1 MYICIYINHVQH
13 NNNVYICIHILYIHM
28 FIIFILYPFINDG
41 YIYIY
46 RSYITFLSIKTS
58 FFLSLS
64 RLSLYIPRH
73 YLFIFLHFLTFSCT
87 REPGF
92 SIQFSAFARPSNG
105 RMSESIVEEPK
116 SVDPR
121 KYIADL
127 SRGSWIVFEICPA
140 SGSMHPFMQ
149 KQSRILTIIVRKS
162 WMIRKDRSGRAREVD
177 SQPENRFVYVFDDT
191 AGSFTLMEK
200 LNNE

>member
-92 SIQFSAFARPSNG
+92 SIQFSAFAR
-105 RMSESIVEEPK
+105 RMDECPNRSWKNRNRLIRENISPTCLE
-116 SVDPR
+116 
-121 KYIADL
+121 A
-127 SRGSWIVFEICPA
+127 RGSFSKFVQLA
-140 SGSMHPFMQ
+140 
-149 KQSRILTIIVRKS
+149 
-162 WMIRKDRSGRAREVD
+162 DRCIPSCRNNRE
-177 SQPENRFVYVFDDT
+177 S
-191 AGSFTLMEK
+191 
-200 LNNE
+200 